1 MQHNTTEAIKRLAEE
16 HFRLKG
22 LIEKHEEQ
30 LTENHQRIREL
41 LERQEVETVTVGE
54 EDDTIKVT
62 VVRPTRLE
70 FNEAGLEKA
79 LSEALWR
86 QVTKRVLDKKALED
100 AVSRGKIDISVVS
113 ENSKEVATKPYLK
126 ITR

>member
-1 MQHNTTEAIKRLAEE
+1 
-16 HFRLKG
+16 
-22 LIEKHEEQ
+22 
-30 LTENHQRIREL
+30 
-41 LERQEVETVTVGE
+41 
-54 EDDTIKVT
+54 VT